1 MQNEDL
7 IEKEKARRQ
16 RKASKKGLGTKTG
29 YQEEKE
35 SQETKKH

>member
-1 MQNEDL
+1 MQNEDW

-16 RKASKKGLGTKTG
+16 RKELKKGLGTKTG

-35 SQETKKH
+35 SQDTKSR